1 MASRHSVCTCGQSDE
16 AVATFDP
23 FIRKI
28 TVWVEAGGTTILAT
42 EVLSPD
48 GALSWVCSVA
58 AHPPN
63 KAVLA
68 LTIRIDSSRLCI

>member
-28 TVWVEAGGTTILAT
+28 TVWVEAGGTTIPDT